1 MDNRLVF
8 KDFFSFGVAAAL
20 LWHLFWFFLIVPEIK
35 IPSYAKPKSDSIF
48 LGAIL
53 QESDLLPVFARPR
66 NKSFQAWSQKD
77 YSRDIYFRKK
87 SMMMCKPAVFS
98 GHRQPRGKDNIGQ
111 KQFSEKTEMICFG
124 LSDIGRYLSNID
136 FSDMK
141 NMFLREDLSGIM
153 DFKVLLTER
162 GTVESI
168 KKCIGSGD
176 PALDFYIMR
185 KLKMAIFKQPFI
197 RSGWMD
203 VRFKIK

>member
-8 KDFFSFGVAAAL
+8 KDFFSFGAAAAL

-53 QESDLLPVFARPR
+53 KESDLLPVFARPQ
-66 NKSFQAWSQKD
+66 NKSLQTLPQKD
-77 YSRDIYFRKK
+77 YSRDIYFTKK
-87 SMMMCKPAVFS
+87 TMMMRKPAVFLEPM
-98 GHRQPRGKDNIGQ
+98 QPQGKDGPEQ
-111 KQFSEKTEMICFG
+111 KQPPAKTETICFG
-124 LSDIGRYLSNID
+124 LSDMGRYLSNID

-185 KLKMAIFKQPFI
+185 KLKMAVFKQPFI
-197 RSGWMD
+197 RSGWLD
-203 VRFKIK
+203 VRLKIK